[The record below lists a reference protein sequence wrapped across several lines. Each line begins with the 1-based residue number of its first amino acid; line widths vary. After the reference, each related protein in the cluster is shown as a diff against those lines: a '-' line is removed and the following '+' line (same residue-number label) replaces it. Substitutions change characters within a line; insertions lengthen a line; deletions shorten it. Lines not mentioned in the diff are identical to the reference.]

1 MIFASYAELAVFQEK
16 QPVNSFR
23 EEEAKMKRFVLMSL
37 ILAFAIFGLS
47 LLGPAAQPA
56 AAQGTITWKMQT
68 TWPAGMALH
77 TSAVTLAKRIGELSG
92 GRLRIDVTPAGT
104 IVPAFEVL
112 DAVNRGTLDAGHGWS
127 AYWIGKHPA
136 ANLFSSVAGG
146 PFGMDNVDYASWLYH
161 GGGLQLYRELYQDV
175 LKMKVIVFPS
185 DIIAEEPL
193 GWFKKPIKSVA
204 DLKGIKFRASGITAE
219 IYKEFGMSVI
229 TLPGGEIVSA
239 LERGILDGAEFMCP
253 TTDRQLGFQD
263 VVKFYHAPGMH
274 RSAGVLELLINK
286 DSYDKLPADLKAIVD
301 AAARENM
308 LRAWLDLVAQNVRD
322 LEELK
327 AKHGVTLVE
336 TPKEVLVEILKS
348 WDKVAARYVAKD
360 PFFAKVY
367 ASQRDFARRMVPYK
381 RSFYPDYR
389 ITADYYW
396 PVK

>member
-1 MIFASYAELAVFQEK
+1 
-16 QPVNSFR
+16 
-23 EEEAKMKRFVLMSL
+23 MKKLISLSL
-37 ILAFAIFGLS
+37 ILALAVAGFTVLAV
-47 LLGPAAQPA
+47 QPA
-56 AAQGTITWKMQT
+56 ASQTITWKMQT

-77 TSAVTLAKRIGELSG
+77 SSAVALAKRIGELSG
-92 GRLRIDVTPAGT
+92 GRLKIDVTPAGT

-112 DAVNRGTLDAGHGWS
+112 DAVNRGTLDAAHGWS

-146 PFGMDNVDYASWLYH
+146 PFGMDNVDYAGWLYQ
-161 GGGLQLYRELYQDV
+161 GGGLELYRELYADA

-274 RSAGVLELLINK
+274 RSAGILELIVNK

-301 AAARENM
+301 AAAKENM
-308 LRAWLDLVAQNVRD
+308 MRAWLDLVANNVRD
-322 LEELK
+322 LEALTT
-327 AKHGVTLVE
+327 KHGVTLVE
-336 TPKEVLVEILKS
+336 TPKDVLIDILKA
-348 WDKVAARYVAKD
+348 WDIVAARYVAKD

-367 ASQRDFARRMVPYK
+367 ASQKEFAGKMVPYK

-396 PVK
+396 PVKK

>member
-1 MIFASYAELAVFQEK
+1 
-16 QPVNSFR
+16 
-23 EEEAKMKRFVLMSL
+23 MKRFL
-37 ILAFAIFGLS
+37 
-47 LLGPAAQPA
+47 LLGLFAALAMVLLSPITSKQA
-56 AAQGTITWKMQT
+56 SAQTITWKMQT

-77 TSAVTLAKRIGELSG
+77 TSAVALAKRIGELSG

-146 PFGMDNVDYASWLYH
+146 PFGMDNVDYAGWLYQ
-161 GGGLQLYRELYQDV
+161 GGGLELYRELYSDV
-175 LKMKVIVFPS
+175 LKMKVLVFPS

-193 GWFKKPIKSVA
+193 GWFKKPIRSVA

-219 IYKEFGMSVI
+219 IYREFGMSVI
-229 TLPGGEIVSA
+229 TLPGGEIISA
-239 LERGILDGAEFMCP
+239 LERGIIDGAEFMCP

-274 RSAGVLELLINK
+274 RSTGTLELLINR
-286 DSYDKLPADLKAIVD
+286 DSYDKLPADLKLIID
-301 AAARENM
+301 AATKENM
-308 LRAWLDLVAQNVRD
+308 MRAWLDLVASNVRD
-322 LEELK
+322 LEALRT
-327 AKHGVTLVE
+327 KHGVQLVE
-336 TPKEVLVEILKS
+336 TPREVLIDILKA
-348 WDKVAARYVAKD
+348 WDKVAARYVARD

-367 ASQRDFARRMVPYK
+367 ASQKEFARRMVPYK